1 MLKSQIHRLEEEREF
16 EQFKLKEITEENAQL
31 IVDKENRWRQSC
43 HTKEI
48 GTL

>member
-1 MLKSQIHRLEEEREF
+1 MLKTQVHRLEEEREF
-16 EQFKLKEITEENAQL
+16 EQFKLKEITEENTKL
-31 IVDKENRWRQSC
+31 IVDKENRWRQSR